1 MVIQCQSLAEVREQ
15 IDRID
20 RQLVAL
26 LAERSGYVHQA
37 AAFKRTAA
45 DVAAPRRFEQIVARV
60 RHLAMAEGVE
70 ADLVEQVYRTMIAHF
85 IDIEQAEYAGR

>member
-1 MVIQCQSLAEVREQ
+1 MVIQCQSLDEVREQ

-26 LAERSGYVHQA
+26 LAERSGYVLQA

-45 DVAAPRRFEQIVARV
+45 DVAAPRRVEQVVARV
-60 RHLAMAEGVE
+60 RHLAMAEGVD
-70 ADLVEQVYRTMIAHF
+70 ADLVEQVYRTMIARF